1 MMYNGS
7 PDVADTSEANV
18 ESAPL
23 PTANDFELI
32 LFRCCI
38 MASVS

>member
-1 MMYNGS
+1 MMYNES
-7 PDVADTSEANV
+7 TDVADTSEAY

-23 PTANDFELI
+23 PTANDFGLI
-32 LFRCCI
+32 LFRCRI

>member
-1 MMYNGS
+1 MMYSES
-7 PDVADTSEANV
+7 PDMADASEANV

-23 PTANDFELI
+23 PTANDFGPI

>member
-7 PDVADTSEANV
+7 PDVADTNEVNE

-23 PTANDFELI
+23 PTANDFGFI
-32 LFRCCI
+32 LFRRCI
-38 MASVS
+38 MASVL